1 MAPELLT
8 IGHSN
13 HQPEHFSWLL
23 DRAGVEVVADVRSW
37 PHSHY
42 TEWADI
48 AQLPRLL
55 EGQGRRYVFLGE
67 ELGGRPRDEECY
79 DDAGHVLYGA
89 LARTASFRSGI
100 ARLRDAIATHTVAV
114 MCSEEDPTHCHRR
127 LLIAEVLM
135 QDGVAVRHV
144 RGDGVIEVEYGITYG
159 TPSLFG
165 EEDLWWRSTRSV
177 SRRRQ
182 PSTFSSV

>member
-1 MAPELLT
+1 MSSWAGSSADAP
-8 IGHSN
+8 G
-13 HQPEHFSWLL
+13 
-23 DRAGVEVVADVRSW
+23 
-37 PHSHY
+37 
-42 TEWADI
+42 
-48 AQLPRLL
+48 
-55 EGQGRRYVFLGE
+55 
-67 ELGGRPRDEECY
+67 EECY

-100 ARLRDAIATHTVAV
+100 ARLRDAIDAHTVAV

-127 LLIAEVLM
+127 LLVAEVLM
-135 QDGVAVRHV
+135 QDGVVVRHV
-144 RGDGVIEVEYGITYG
+144 RGDGRIEVERGITYG
-159 TPSLFG
+159 TASLFG